1 MNWIDGEKKKKN
13 SNLRAWDANVTSKL
27 WQVQKRKQI
36 NQPKK
41 KKKKF
46 AGVFCVSMAHNVD
59 FTWE

>member
-1 MNWIDGEKKKKN
+1 MQMLLPNFDKYKKENK
-13 SNLRAWDANVTSKL
+13 ST
-27 WQVQKRKQI
+27 
-36 NQPKK
+36 NQKK